1 MSLRVLARAATA
13 LAALA
18 GLVLAC
24 GADGEAPHVPHVTT
38 AMPPSAAPRPST
50 DAGRDEGGGA
60 SSDGG
65 TDGPRTFRRRERSPR
80 FPTPSF
86 GAGDVTITGAHR
98 FRMLVSTK
106 AMRANASAA
115 KLGRALSTMPS
126 FIDATERTG
135 VGVLDD
141 TDWLFTYGPDI
152 GAIVTNANVIRHRVA
167 DEEVT
172 SALQRSAFEPSR
184 YAEGGLASDLFGTDM
199 VLLRPRRQTLAI
211 VPQDRASD
219 IAASLAK
226 FDDRALPGP
235 SPNIVAATVREPG
248 PLLGRYVDA
257 AVADAITKV
266 DVSVR
271 PGTPDGLDA
280 LADATCPTEE
290 KCKTAAEALDAT
302 VRRRNSL
309 AVRIATRGLL
319 NGLIVRAEGA
329 RMKVTLHASAEQVEA
344 LDQLLRAVLGL
355 PAPDPVAR
363 P

>member
-24 GADGEAPHVPHVTT
+24 GADGEAPRVPHVTT
-38 AMPPSAAPRPST
+38 AMPPSAAPSP
-50 DAGRDEGGGA
+50 DGGEGGDA
-60 SSDGG
+60 SSAGQADGG
-65 TDGPRTFRRRERSPR
+65 TDGPRASRRRERLPR

-86 GAGDVTITGAHR
+86 GAGDVALTATHR
-98 FRMLVSTK
+98 FRMVVSTK

-115 KLGRALSTMPS
+115 RLGRALRLMPS
-126 FIDATERTG
+126 ILDAKERTG
-135 VGVLDD
+135 VDVLDESE
-141 TDWLFTYGPDI
+141 WLFTYGPDI
-152 GAIVTNANVIRHRVA
+152 GAIVTNANIVRHRVP

-172 SALQRSAFEPSR
+172 SALRRSAFEPSR
-184 YAEGGLASDLFGTDM
+184 YAEGGLASDLFGADM
-199 VLLRPRRQTLAI
+199 VLLRPRPQTLAL

-219 IAASLAK
+219 IAVVLAK
-226 FDDRALPGP
+226 LEDRGLPGP
-235 SPNIVAATVREPG
+235 GPNIVTATVREPG
-248 PLLGRYVDA
+248 PLLAGHVDA

-280 LADATCPTEE
+280 LADATCATEE
-290 KCKTAAEALDAT
+290 KCKAAAEALDANA
-302 VRRRNSL
+302 RRRNSL

-319 NGLIVRAEGA
+319 NGLTVRAEGA
-329 RMKVTLHASAEQVEA
+329 RMKVTLHATAEQVEA

-355 PAPDPVAR
+355 PAADPVAR